1 MFAEFKAHIKL
12 NFPNL
17 FKDRILLA
25 CSSGIDSMVMTHLC
39 QKLNLNITLAHC
51 NFCLRGH
58 ESNLDEAFVVD
69 YASKQDILV
78 FSKQFDTQSF
88 VDNSK
93 YSIQMAARELRY
105 NWFQSLSEQHQFSC
119 VLTAHHADDNLE
131 TFLINLSRG
140 SGLDGLVGIPE
151 KNGLFLRPLLPFSKD
166 QILQYAQKHQIEW
179 REDSSNVSLKYQ
191 RNQLRHKLV
200 TVLKEIYPNIL
211 ESLTKTQSH
220 LEASKELLE
229 SHIQD
234 IEEQVIVK
242 TNLGEIHF
250 DINALKALKSM
261 PLYLFPLFN
270 KYGFSDWKALSK
282 LLDGQSGKKLLS
294 KTHTLIKN
302 RQVLILFSND
312 LPTATS
318 QKIESHNDIAFIEN
332 LGCHLKIDK
341 VSVLDSP
348 DTNTIYVDFDKLQF
362 PLELRPWKNGDYFYP
377 KGMEGKKKISKFFKD
392 EKMSLSEKDK
402 TLLLCSDA
410 QVVWV
415 VGKRQD
421 ARFIAS
427 ETDALMCKISLQ
439 YATD

>member
-12 NFPNL
+12 NFPSL

-151 KNGLFLRPLLPFSKD
+151 KNGLFLRPLLPFSRD

-229 SHIQD
+229 SHIHD

-302 RQVLILFSND
+302 RQVLILLSND

-318 QKIESHNDIAFIEN
+318 QKIESDNDIAFIEN
-332 LGCHLKIDK
+332 LGCHMKIDK

-415 VGKRQD
+415 IGKRQD

>member
-229 SHIQD
+229 SHIHD

-250 DINALKALKSM
+250 DINALKALKSL

>member
-151 KNGLFLRPLLPFSKD
+151 KNGLFLRPLLPFSRD

-200 TVLKEIYPNIL
+200 TVLKEIYPNII

-229 SHIQD
+229 SHIHD

>member
-1 MFAEFKAHIKL
+1 
-12 NFPNL
+12 
-17 FKDRILLA
+17 
-25 CSSGIDSMVMTHLC
+25 MVMTHLC

-151 KNGLFLRPLLPFSKD
+151 KNGIFLRPLLPFSRD

-229 SHIQD
+229 SHIHD

-302 RQVLILFSND
+302 RQVLILLSND

-318 QKIESHNDIAFIEN
+318 QKIESDNDIAFIEN
-332 LGCHLKIDK
+332 LGCHMKIDK

-427 ETDALMCKISLQ
+427 ETDALICKISLQ

>member
-151 KNGLFLRPLLPFSKD
+151 KNGIFLRPLLPFSRD

-229 SHIQD
+229 SHIHD

-302 RQVLILFSND
+302 RQVLILLSND

-318 QKIESHNDIAFIEN
+318 QKIESDNDIAFIEN
-332 LGCHLKIDK
+332 LGCHMKIDK

-427 ETDALMCKISLQ
+427 ETDALICKISLQ

>member
-179 REDSSNVSLKYQ
+179 REDSSNVSLKFQ

-229 SHIQD
+229 SHIHD

>member
-151 KNGLFLRPLLPFSKD
+151 KNGLFLRPLLPFSRD

-229 SHIQD
+229 SHIHD

-302 RQVLILFSND
+302 RQVLILLSND

-318 QKIESHNDIAFIEN
+318 QKIESYNDIAFIEN
-332 LGCHLKIDK
+332 LGCHMKIDK

-427 ETDALMCKISLQ
+427 ETDALICKISLQ

>member
-151 KNGLFLRPLLPFSKD
+151 KNGIFLRPLLPFSRD

-229 SHIQD
+229 SHIHD

>member
-179 REDSSNVSLKYQ
+179 REDSSNVSLKFQ

-229 SHIQD
+229 SHIHD

-250 DINALKALKSM
+250 DINALKALKSL

-302 RQVLILFSND
+302 RQVLILLSND

>member
-151 KNGLFLRPLLPFSKD
+151 KNGLFLRPLLPFSRD

-229 SHIQD
+229 SHIHD

-250 DINALKALKSM
+250 DINVLKALKSM

-332 LGCHLKIDK
+332 LGCHMKIDK

-427 ETDALMCKISLQ
+427 ETDALICKISLQ

>member
-151 KNGLFLRPLLPFSKD
+151 KNGLFLRPLLPFSRD

-211 ESLTKTQSH
+211 ESLNKTQSH

-229 SHIQD
+229 SHIHD

-270 KYGFSDWKALSK
+270 QK
-282 LLDGQSGKKLLS
+282 LIRL
-294 KTHTLIKN
+294 
-302 RQVLILFSND
+302 
-312 LPTATS
+312 
-318 QKIESHNDIAFIEN
+318 
-332 LGCHLKIDK
+332 
-341 VSVLDSP
+341 
-348 DTNTIYVDFDKLQF
+348 
-362 PLELRPWKNGDYFYP
+362 
-377 KGMEGKKKISKFFKD
+377 
-392 EKMSLSEKDK
+392 
-402 TLLLCSDA
+402 
-410 QVVWV
+410 
-415 VGKRQD
+415 
-421 ARFIAS
+421 
-427 ETDALMCKISLQ
+427 
-439 YATD
+439 

>member
-140 SGLDGLVGIPE
+140 SGLDGLLGIPE
-151 KNGLFLRPLLPFSKD
+151 KNGLFLRPLLPFSRD

-302 RQVLILFSND
+302 RQVLILLSND

-377 KGMEGKKKISKFFKD
+377 KGMEGKKKISKFLKD

-427 ETDALMCKISLQ
+427 EKDALMCKISLQ

>member
-151 KNGLFLRPLLPFSKD
+151 KNGLFLRPLLPFSRD

-229 SHIQD
+229 SHIHD

-318 QKIESHNDIAFIEN
+318 QKIESDNDIAFIEN
-332 LGCHLKIDK
+332 LGCHMKIDK

-427 ETDALMCKISLQ
+427 ETDALICKISLQ

>member
-105 NWFQSLSEQHQFSC
+105 NWFQSLSEQHQFNC

-151 KNGLFLRPLLPFSKD
+151 KNGIFLRPLLPFSRD

-229 SHIQD
+229 SHIHD

-242 TNLGEIHF
+242 THLGEIHF

-302 RQVLILFSND
+302 RQVLILLSND

-318 QKIESHNDIAFIEN
+318 QKIESDNDIAFIEN
-332 LGCHLKIDK
+332 LGCHMKIDK

-427 ETDALMCKISLQ
+427 ETDALICKISLQ